1 MYTVKHN
8 GNNKKN
14 IAVGEGQKDLKAH
27 HRVGEVTYRGELS
40 KFPPKFCLL
49 FLCHPK
55 PLGKSQERLFELK
68 RDKKLPKGHIGTHIA
83 SFLVV
88 HSIHMIK

>member
-1 MYTVKHN
+1 MYTAKHIGSNLLWVKD
-8 GNNKKN
+8 K
-14 IAVGEGQKDLKAH
+14 KDLKAH

-55 PLGKSQERLFELK
+55 PLGKSQERLSELQ

-83 SFLVV
+83 SLFVM